1 MADYTLQEKESKV
14 NGWVCV
20 SIGTCVCVR
29 VCAGICNK
37 GGVNY
42 YWKEK
47 NQQFLVLLWFFL
59 KEKPC
64 KRCNLQ
70 TSLTALGQGKW
81 RRVVAGA
88 GYCGIYLNRKVVA

>member
-20 SIGTCVCVR
+20 STGMCVCVH

-42 YWKEK
+42 YLKEKINPDNFWFCFVVFFFKEK
-47 NQQFLVLLWFFL
+47 N
-59 KEKPC
+59 PTC
-64 KRCNLQ
+64 KRCSLK
-70 TSLTALGQGKW
+70 TSLAVLGQGK
-81 RRVVAGA
+81 
-88 GYCGIYLNRKVVA
+88 